1 MVLQALRKGHTS
13 RLGSS
18 LSAEVSR
25 PYAVAVPPAV
35 GRPQKSAD
43 MVQTL
48 RFLGSGSS
56 RPSAFLM
63 GTRGPRAMEAS
74 LQDTAML
81 ARG

>member
-1 MVLQALRKGHTS
+1 MAQKVSQKGHTS

-56 RPSAFLM
+56 LPSALLM
-63 GTRGPRAMEAS
+63 GTLGPRAMEAS
-74 LQDTAML
+74 LQDA
-81 ARG
+81 AVSA

>member
-1 MVLQALRKGHTS
+1 M
-13 RLGSS
+13 
-18 LSAEVSR
+18 
-25 PYAVAVPPAV
+25 AVPPAV

-56 RPSAFLM
+56 LPSAFLM
-63 GTRGPRAMEAS
+63 GTLGPRAMEAS
-74 LQDTAML
+74 LPDTAVS